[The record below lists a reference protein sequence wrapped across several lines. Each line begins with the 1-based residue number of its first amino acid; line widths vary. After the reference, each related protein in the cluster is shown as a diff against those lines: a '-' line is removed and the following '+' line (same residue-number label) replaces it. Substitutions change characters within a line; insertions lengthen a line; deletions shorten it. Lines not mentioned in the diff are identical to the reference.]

1 MTIYSG
7 FAHWTWWFSIF
18 MLVYQRVRWIVDLRR
33 RKITGFPTDLPSGN
47 LSHTVDG
54 PAKSCTTKR
63 MVETLSGWWF
73 QTFFVFHFIYGMSS
87 FPLTNSY
94 FSRWLKPPT
103 SYESWDVYH
112 LSTETGFLPWNPQKT
127 PRSWW
132 NLPCL
137 GGSLLQHLGTDHDNE
152 VEGFP
157 QTWGGQVL
165 LISFNHEKMEAK
177 LGLTW
182 LKHEKLGTWHVF
194 SMEKLRSEHET
205 TGKNWACAM
214 NTGGFHG
221 SYPLSTRRALSIAT
235 WLWVKT
241 LAPQVP
247 LWMLIPPYMA
257 SS

>member
-1 MTIYSG
+1 MV
-7 FAHWTWWFSIF
+7 IF
-18 MLVYQRVRWIVDLRR
+18 HSYVS
-33 RKITGFPTDLPSGN
+33 LPEG
-47 LSHTVDG
+47 
-54 PAKSCTTKR
+54 KS
-63 MVETLSGWWF
+63 
-73 QTFFVFHFIYGMSS
+73 
-87 FPLTNSY
+87 
-94 FSRWLKPPT
+94 PPT

-137 GGSLLQHLGTDHDNE
+137 GGSFLQHLGTDHDNE

-194 SMEKLRSEHET
+194 SMEAIKEWTWDNRQELGLCHEH
-205 TGKNWACAM
+205 
-214 NTGGFHG
+214 GGTSRIVAAIYNAH
-221 SYPLSTRRALSIAT
+221 TT

-247 LWMLIPPYMA
+247 LWMLIPPSMA